1 MTEREKMNLSQASQ
15 ANLETL
21 ERLRN
26 DKVFISMGMC
36 GSKKD
41 KILTFVDQK
50 KFLKTAIENIN
61 ISVLLV
67 SNDLYDDLM
76 VTNKECHIILAED
89 PRQVFYEYHNYLARH
104 IEVDEID
111 TQVGTSSQISQY
123 AYVADHGVII
133 GDRVVIEP
141 NVTIL
146 PGVTIGD
153 GSIIRSGS
161 TIGVEG
167 FEHKR
172 LRNGLILSVIHDSN
186 VVIGREV
193 EIGGNNTVA
202 KGFMGQDTKI
212 GDFTKTDCLVHIGH
226 CAQIGARCLIPAC
239 AMIAGST
246 IIGDDVWI
254 GPNASISSSLKIGNG
269 AFVTLGSV
277 VVSDVEEN
285 ARVSGNFAIDHFEFK
300 RKMRS

>member
-1 MTEREKMNLSQASQ
+1 MTPFSRNVFKRAFNVPDISLAWFACSTSTFCRGNAVNHST
-15 ANLETL
+15 NS
-21 ERLRN
+21 RL
-26 DKVFISMGMC
+26 
-36 GSKKD
+36 
-41 KILTFVDQK
+41 
-50 KFLKTAIENIN
+50 
-61 ISVLLV
+61 
-67 SNDLYDDLM
+67 
-76 VTNKECHIILAED
+76 
-89 PRQVFYEYHNYLARH
+89 
-104 IEVDEID
+104 
-111 TQVGTSSQISQY
+111 
-123 AYVADHGVII
+123 
-133 GDRVVIEP
+133 
-141 NVTIL
+141 
-146 PGVTIGD
+146 
-153 GSIIRSGS
+153 IRSGS

-277 VVSDVEEN
+277 VVSDVEEICQKVVVLEKGKMIYEGSIDKLIEDN
-285 ARVSGNFAIDHFEFK
+285 VRPIYRISVSLDKDFRDKNTKYFKFTNGDVDTYELPLELKDEFNK
-300 RKMRS
+300 KIVDAGLTLYHLSQDKVSLEEVIYKIR